1 MSIAVFL
8 STVTDEFRAYR
19 DQLRGDLT
27 RHNVAVKVQEDFKG
41 LGGDTL
47 GKLDTY
53 IAHCDAVVHLVGDMT
68 GSAPLDVEQQA
79 WLRDHADVAA
89 KLPPLAE
96 ALRDGAEISYTQ
108 WEAWLA
114 LYHGKLLLTAKAEPS
129 APRDAR
135 HAPTDVSRAAQAAHL
150 RRLAAVKRYP
160 DCTFANVADLAKHIA
175 FTVILDLLVKDY
187 ARQAAAER
195 DIAQGF
201 IGEMADRVA
210 ADPNLDLEGK
220 KQAVRNAIEIYEKE
234 IAGGRTQTNLGEMV
248 DRALAN
254 AKRLTD
260 EGKSRAARAA
270 LRRTA
275 TDLRRD
281 DADRLAAY
289 ETGIRAVLG
298 RERDIALA
306 AYDGEAAAEAVLA
319 MAEALHGDRRAVL
332 IAEGEALVEVG
343 DQRGSNVHLIAAIA
357 VRRAA
362 LALATGADEIGY
374 DRTVLGIALWRL
386 GERES
391 GTARLEEAVAAYR
404 AALEEYTRD
413 RVPLAWAGTQNN
425 VGNALRTLG
434 ERESGTARLEEA
446 VASYRAALDE
456 RTRDRVPLDWAQSQH
471 TLANALSTLAER
483 THDRARMTE
492 AIASMRNAA
501 EVYRQGNV
509 TYWLPIAEQG
519 IAAME
524 AALAKMPP

>member
-27 RHNVAVKVQEDFKG
+27 RHNVEVKVQEDFKG

-68 GSAPLDVEQQA
+68 GSAPLGVEQQA

-89 KLPPLAE
+89 RLPPLAE

-175 FTVILDLLVKDY
+175 FTGILDLLVKDY

-220 KQAVRNAIEIYEKE
+220 KQAVRNSIEIYEQE

-275 TDLRRD
+275 TNLRRD
-281 DADRLAAY
+281 DADRRAAY

-357 VRRAA
+357 VSRAA

-391 GTARLEEAVAAYR
+391 GTARLDEAVAA
-404 AALEEYTRD
+404 
-413 RVPLAWAGTQNN
+413 
-425 VGNALRTLG
+425 
-434 ERESGTARLEEA
+434 
-446 VASYRAALDE
+446 YRAALDE
-456 RTRDRVPLDWAQSQH
+456 RTRDRVPPDWAQSQH
-471 TLANALSTLAER
+471 TLANVLATLAAR

-509 TYWLPIAEQG
+509 TYWLPIAEQR

-524 AALAKMPP
+524 ATLAKMSP